1 MDLNH
6 WSTGYGP
13 VGISWLPHP
22 YRHHPK
28 KRWQLAMEG
37 SLHRLMLCLS
47 GISLPILKPI
57 TFTNHILQMEHK
69 VLIPWPINIL
79 RGEMMEKV
87 IETRL
92 IKRHSQFPTVCIYC
106 SKQILPNSLHYVEEG
121 VTGHIHSLIAR
132 KFCNACYSK
141 YGEQLLLHEIRK

>member
-1 MDLNH
+1 
-6 WSTGYGP
+6 
-13 VGISWLPHP
+13 
-22 YRHHPK
+22 
-28 KRWQLAMEG
+28 MEG
-37 SLHRLMLCLS
+37 SLRRLMLCLS
-47 GISLPILKPI
+47 GISLPILKSI
-57 TFTNHILQMEHK
+57 TFTIHILQIEHK

-79 RGEMMEKV
+79 GGEMMEKI

-106 SKQILPNSLHYVEEG
+106 NKQILPNSLHYVEEG